1 MKKFLCL
8 IAFLSAVLTLSSCAA
23 EKAQIPG
30 KEESPAAIT
39 ESAPAETQSEIPE
52 LTDEADDTKEHE
64 MKLPVFRDPRDEN
77 NVMIYDF
84 CVTDFGT
91 EPSDTPDCADSTDAF
106 KKALDAAKKAG
117 GGTVYVPAGYYRVD
131 GKLIVPRSVCLAG
144 EWYDPDTAPGK
155 IADGTVIV
163 TSYGF
168 DNENSAFVTVGASAS
183 VMGLT
188 FYYPDQ
194 TPDAIKPCGATVLLK
209 DSIAGDGTQHAAN
222 ASCLTFVNSYT
233 AIDASRGNQLHYISS
248 ARITAFK
255 MGFAVNE
262 CYDCGRVMSMSIRPD
277 YYGAFITALQGE
289 SEGKNARDLAAEAMR
304 TGATGV
310 LLMRSDWQMMYDISI
325 SSCKTAFSLLRNPNS
340 TGETAGNGSI
350 IDFTIENCET
360 GIVCAYGSYK
370 FSLGEISTVGQ
381 SVTLCDTAVA
391 SFDFYDCTLSS
402 QHAETVL
409 AQEKSRGH
417 LSFQNCTF
425 SGWAGNAVSVLGGS
439 FESGSCT
446 YTGEG
451 IGIHIN
457 PTALTAVVD
466 GSVWGEN
473 ITSPVVNLL
482 DGEKRTYISDSAPL
496 EKTEFILDFGK
507 APVPVTDNIVYV
519 TDFGADGKAV
529 CGVDNNPDDTP
540 AFEAAINAL
549 GGGGIVYVPA
559 GYYNV
564 EGTLTV
570 PAGVEIRGIHS
581 GYHVTTGEGSV
592 IFVTNGKGEADGT
605 PFITLEK
612 GSGVRG
618 LTFWYPEQNYK
629 RIEKYPFLIRGNG
642 QDTWV
647 RDICVGNCY
656 QAIDMGSADCGG
668 HYIENITGCVLKKA
682 IVVDGST
689 KASYLLNTHFNLSFY
704 TAVWGTK
711 LTDASGSF
719 GQNDMFST
727 LLGALNGSLDA
738 YTFGKTTDENVLFIF
753 NYRAATGM
761 TFTGGFDG
769 TVCGC
774 GVDGSVAGVKITGT
788 YEKPLRL
795 LNFADDIVPGT
806 NEVGNTAI
814 YSAPDEGSEVHFV
827 ASGASSY
834 NYVPPYLVRAV
845 SGKLVLRG
853 FSANVSPVGRSAAIL
868 VEGADVE
875 ASGITFRHV
884 GPLDAK
890 GAFTKQLERHR
901 AYDVRVKSGRLRLNG
916 ATASGFFSCDIDD
929 SGECTAL
936 GYTVTEQ

>member
-1 MKKFLCL
+1 MKTIKCFFVCL
-8 IAFLSAVLTLSSCAA
+8 AAVCALVSCTAA
-23 EKAQIPG
+23 EPQIPSE
-30 KEESPAAIT
+30 KEIQPAIT
-39 ESAPAETQSEIPE
+39 ESIPSETVSVISESAEITEEP
-52 LTDEADDTKEHE
+52 E
-64 MKLPVFRDPRDEN
+64 MKFPIFRDPRDEN
-77 NVMIYDF
+77 NVVIYDF
-84 CVTDFGT
+84 CVTDFGAK
-91 EPSDTPDCADSTDAF
+91 PSDTPDCSDSTDAF

-117 GGTVYVPAGYYRVD
+117 GGTVYVPAGYYRID
-131 GKLIVPRSVCLAG
+131 GKLIIPRSVCLAG
-144 EWYDPDTAPGK
+144 EWHDPDKAPEK

-168 DNENSAFVTVGASAS
+168 DRTDSAFITVGASAS

-194 TPDAIKPCGATVLLK
+194 TPGDIKPCGATVLLK

-233 AIDASRGNQLHYISS
+233 AIDASRGNQLHYVKS
-248 ARITAFK
+248 ARITAFS

-262 CYDCGRVMSMSIRPD
+262 CYDCGRVMGMSISPD
-277 YYGAFITALQGE
+277 YYGAFITALHGE
-289 SEGKNARDLAAEAMR
+289 TEGTTARDSAAEAMLAN
-304 TGATGV
+304 ATGV

-340 TGETAGNGSI
+340 AGETAGNGSI
-350 IDFTIENCET
+350 IEFAIQNCET
-360 GIVCAYGSYK
+360 GIDCAYGSYR
-370 FSLGEISTVGQ
+370 FSLGEIETLGT
-381 SVTLCDTAVA
+381 SVILRDTAAA
-391 SFDFYDCTLSS
+391 SFDFYDCTLASLHS
-402 QHAETVL
+402 ETVFS
-409 AQEKSRGH
+409 QEKSRGH
-417 LSFQNCTF
+417 LSFQSCTF
-425 SGWAGNAVSVLGGS
+425 RQWAGNAVSVLGGS

-457 PTALTAVVD
+457 PTALAAVVD

-473 ITSPVVNLL
+473 VTSPIVNLL
-482 DGEKRTYISDSAPL
+482 EGENRTYIADSAPL
-496 EKTEFILDFGK
+496 EKTEFVLDFGT
-507 APVPVTDNIVYV
+507 APVPSTDNIVYV

-529 CGVDNNPDDTP
+529 CGSDDNPDDTP
-540 AFEAAINAL
+540 AFEAAIKAL

-570 PAGVEIRGIHS
+570 PAGVELRGIHS

-592 IFVTNGKGEADGT
+592 IFVTNGKGDPDGT
-605 PFITLEK
+605 PFITLEA

-629 RIEKYPFLIRGNG
+629 RIAKYPFLIRSVG

-689 KASYLLNTHFNLSFY
+689 KAGYLLNTHFNLTFY

-719 GQNDMFST
+719 GDSSMFTT
-727 LLGALNGSLDA
+727 LLGTLNGYLDA
-738 YTFGKTTDENVLFIF
+738 YTFGKTTNENVLFIF

-769 TVCGC
+769 TICGS
-774 GVDGSVAGVKITGT
+774 GVDGSVAGVKITGS
-788 YEKPLRL
+788 YETPLCL
-795 LNFADDIVPGT
+795 LNFSDDIVPGT
-806 NEVGNTAI
+806 NKVGNTAI

-834 NYVPPYLVRAV
+834 NYVPPYLVRAI

-853 FSANVSPVGRSAAIL
+853 FSANVSPIGRSAALL

-884 GPLDAK
+884 GPLDAD
-890 GAFTKQLERHR
+890 GAFTKQTQKQ
-901 AYDVRVKSGRLRLNG
+901 AVCDVRVKSGSLALNG
-916 ATASGFFSCDIDD
+916 AAASYFFAYDIDD

-936 GYTVTEQ
+936 GYTVTNESE